1 MWCGGAAVSFSFPP
15 LRCSQPFVAPKPLDL
30 LVIHCPAFGAG
41 VVVGGPEPSARMVLR
56 VGTQPVP
63 QRGVRIGWCCCGG
76 FVALGGTVLPGD
88 AAGEPFT
95 DPQHT
100 LEMTNG
106 SPPAFRA

>member
-1 MWCGGAAVSFSFPP
+1 MIDTILIGRPSVVTSNWKSTAHTRLGASAIAG
-15 LRCSQPFVAPKPLDL
+15 C
-30 LVIHCPAFGAG
+30 GAG